1 MRRIIILIFLFIGS
15 INLYG
20 QEKNYPRYY
29 IQGGDTL
36 GVIYSIDQVQ
46 KIYNDQVLLS
56 LFKDMRVGC
65 DSLMKKYLV
74 VVNKYEQKQLIDKA
88 LIDQYE
94 RGRGEQE
101 KTNKLHID
109 KIENLEKDSRDCD
122 RQKDLKDIQM
132 QNLNETIKELKTQ
145 RNWLLGG
152 TAGFG
157 ALTLFF
163 LGSILVN

>member
-1 MRRIIILIFLFIGS
+1 MRIIILIFLFIGS

-20 QEKNYPRYY
+20 QTEKYPRYY

-56 LFKDMRVGC
+56 LFRGMRVGC

-74 VVNKYEQKQLIDKA
+74 VVNKYEQKQLIDKS

-94 RGRGEQE
+94 KNREEQE
-101 KTNKLHID
+101 RTNKTYLT

-122 RQKDLKDIQM
+122 RQKDLKDGQM
-132 QNLNETIKELKTQ
+132 KNLNETIKELRTQ

-152 TAGFG
+152 AAGFG

-163 LGSILVN
+163 IGSILVN